1 MKKTTTGRML
11 ILAIFLCLFGTAA
24 ALAAPTAATGQGGS
38 ERTAL
43 LDAMRQVIEQK
54 VGVYVDSH
62 TYTENYQVIQ
72 DRIYAQ
78 SEGYIRDY
86 QILDKN
92 CVNGIWTVK
101 ILAEVSEEKLRAD
114 LLSKVQKKALIGA
127 NMMDP
132 RVGVL
137 AVNANGTEDIALE
150 NIFISGLQNEGFS
163 RLIDLNQ
170 IDASFR
176 NRIAS
181 ADFEGDV
188 ELRNALSTQ
197 FHVDYLVKATLNTR
211 GTDINKVIPVNDP
224 NIPLQTIPLGDLI
237 PDLASLNSSEV
248 LVTVRMMNVNTGE
261 IIYAGSGSGKASGRQ
276 AMGKAI
282 QKATEGLMKELA
294 HAAINK
300 AANPEQHVTILITDN
315 ALGTMSQAYQ
325 RISQLPGVSHVFTR
339 STSHGVIHV
348 DVDYLGTAYDLASE
362 MERAGIPIK
371 EMNSE
376 YIKI

>member
-1 MKKTTTGRML
+1 MKRIMTGKML
-11 ILAIFLCLFGTAA
+11 PVLFLCLWWAA
-24 ALAAPTAATGQGGS
+24 TALAAPVTVTGQGGS

-43 LDAMRQVIEQK
+43 HDAMRQAIEQK

-62 TYTENYQVIQ
+62 TYTENYQVIH

-78 SEGYIRDY
+78 SEGYIQSYRV
-86 QILDKN
+86 LNKN
-92 CVNGIWTVK
+92 YFNGIWTVE
-101 ILAEVSEEKLRAD
+101 IQAEVSEEKLRTD
-114 LLSKVQKKALIGA
+114 LLTKLQKKALIGS

-137 AVNANGTEDIALE
+137 AVNANGVEDIALE
-150 NIFISGLQNEGFS
+150 NIFIAGLQNEGFS

-170 IDASFR
+170 IDASVR

-181 ADFEGDV
+181 ANFEGDM

-197 FHVDYLVKATLNTR
+197 FNVDYLVKATVTTR
-211 GTDINKVIPVNDP
+211 GTDINKVIPINDP
-224 NIPLQTIPLGDLI
+224 NIPLQNLPLGDLI
-237 PDLASLNSSEV
+237 PDLMNLNSSEV

-261 IIYAGSGSGKASGRQ
+261 IVYAGSGSGKASGRQ
-276 AMGKAI
+276 SEGKAI
-282 QKATEGLMKELA
+282 QKATAGLMKELA
-294 HAAINK
+294 HAVINK
-300 AANPEQHVTILITDN
+300 AANPEQHVTILITNN

-339 STSHGVIHV
+339 STSYGAIQV
-348 DVDYLGTAYDLASE
+348 DVDYMGTAYDLATE
-362 MERAGIPIK
+362 MEQAGITIK

>member
-1 MKKTTTGRML
+1 MKRTMTGKML
-11 ILAIFLCLFGTAA
+11 PVLFLCLWWAA
-24 ALAAPTAATGQGGS
+24 TVLAAPVTVTGQGGS

-43 LDAMRQVIEQK
+43 HDAMRQAIEQK

-62 TYTENYQVIQ
+62 TYTENYQVIH

-78 SEGYIRDY
+78 SEGYIQSYRV
-86 QILDKN
+86 LNKN
-92 CVNGIWTVK
+92 YFNGIWTVE
-101 ILAEVSEEKLRAD
+101 IQAEVSEEKLRTD
-114 LLSKVQKKALIGA
+114 LLSKLQKKALIGS

-137 AVNANGTEDIALE
+137 AVNANGVEDIALE
-150 NIFISGLQNEGFS
+150 NIFIAGLQNEGFS

-170 IDASFR
+170 IDASVR

-181 ADFEGDV
+181 ANFEGDM

-197 FHVDYLVKATLNTR
+197 FNVDYLVKATVTTR
-211 GTDINKVIPVNDP
+211 GTDINKVIPINDP
-224 NIPLQTIPLGDLI
+224 NIPLQNLPLGDLI
-237 PDLASLNSSEV
+237 PDLVNLNSSEV

-261 IIYAGSGSGKASGRQ
+261 IVYAGSGSGKASGRQ
-276 AMGKAI
+276 SEGKAI
-282 QKATEGLMKELA
+282 QKATAGLMKELA
-294 HAAINK
+294 HAVINK
-300 AANPEQHVTILITDN
+300 AANPEQHVTILITNN

-339 STSHGVIHV
+339 STSYGTIQV
-348 DVDYLGTAYDLASE
+348 DVDYMGTAYDLATE
-362 MERAGIPIK
+362 MEQAGITIK